1 MSDDMKDISYS
12 SYSRFLF
19 WFFPGSGSTDHWEI
33 VDKSTGEYVGLVSDK
48 DITVSEQYES
58 VKDSIMDSFR
68 DFQKRL
74 EYTIADPI
82 EAVELADQETLIA
95 AYEKKIEII
104 CMIRAARAGK
114 DPDQCGNA
122 AKRCI
127 DWLRSTDFYNA
138 PASTRYHDS
147 CVAGLLRHS
156 IRVFNHG
163 VRLMND
169 KAFSS
174 VTSDS
179 IGLVALV
186 HDWCKINLYEPY
198 MRNVKNPETGA
209 WEQVQ
214 NYRHNQKGLPL
225 GHGVTSMFFASKFF
239 RLTSEEAVAIRWHMG
254 VWNVSDNE
262 VNELQLCN
270 EQFPLVH
277 LLQFSDC
284 LSITSYAN

>member
-1 MSDDMKDISYS
+1 MSSDMKNISYDN
-12 SYSRFLF
+12 FLF
-19 WFFPGSGSTDHWEI
+19 WFLPALGSTNCWEI
-33 VDKSTGEYVGLVSDK
+33 IDKSTGEYVGLVSNNT
-48 DITVSEQYES
+48 ITVSEENEGI
-58 VKDSIMDSFR
+58 KDSIMNLFR
-68 DFQKRL
+68 DFQERP

-95 AYEKKIEII
+95 AYEKKIEIV

-114 DPDQCGNA
+114 NPDQCTSSA
-122 AKRCI
+122 SRCI

-138 PASTRYHDS
+138 PASTQYHDS
-147 CVAGLLRHS
+147 CPAGLLRHS

-186 HDWCKINLYEPY
+186 HDWCKINLYEVY
-198 MRNVKNPETGA
+198 TRNVKNQETGV
-209 WEQVQ
+209 WEQVPS
-214 NYRHNQKGLPL
+214 YRCNQKGLPL

-239 RLTSEEAVAIRWHMG
+239 RLTSEEAAAIRWHMG
-254 VWNVSDNE
+254 VWNVSNNE

-284 LSITSYAN
+284 LSITNYAN

>member
-1 MSDDMKDISYS
+1 MSNDMKNISYDN
-12 SYSRFLF
+12 FPF
-19 WFFPGSGSTDHWEI
+19 WFLPALGSTDRWEI
-33 VDKSTGEYVGLVSDK
+33 INKSTGEYVGLVSDNT
-48 DITVSEQYES
+48 ITVSEEDEEI
-58 VKDSIMDSFR
+58 KDSIMNLFR
-68 DFQKRL
+68 DFQERP

-95 AYEKKIEII
+95 AYEKKIEIV

-114 DPDQCGNA
+114 NPDQCTSSV
-122 AKRCI
+122 KRCI

-138 PASTRYHDS
+138 PASTQYHDS
-147 CVAGLLRHS
+147 CPAGLLRHS

-169 KAFSS
+169 KAFSF

-186 HDWCKINLYEPY
+186 HDWCKINLYEVY
-198 MRNVKNPETGA
+198 TRNVKNQETGV
-209 WEQVQ
+209 WEQVPS
-214 NYRHNQKGLPL
+214 YRCNQKGLPL

-239 RLTSEEAVAIRWHMG
+239 RLTSEEAAAIRWHMG
-254 VWNVSDNE
+254 VWNVSNNE